1 MLPDTA
7 RTALVVVDMQVGFLR
22 DGASCDRV
30 GLPVA
35 ALKPALEPCRELIAM
50 ARAKSIPVIYTRY
63 VYREDYRDG
72 GLLAGELIPA
82 LRECRALISGSEDAE
97 IVDELAP
104 RPEDYVLDKNRPS
117 SFYGTPLETWL
128 NGLGVENLVVC
139 GVTTNCCVESTV
151 RDASH
156 RDYRCFVV
164 RDAVAE
170 FDEDRHR
177 VALESIGM
185 LFGYVIDLQQLK
197 AAWDGA

>member
-1 MLPDTA
+1 MLPDA
-7 RTALVVVDMQVGFLR
+7 SSTALIVVDMQVGFLR

-35 ALKPALEPCRELIAM
+35 ALKPALEPCRALVAM
-50 ARAKSIPVIYTRY
+50 ARAKGVPIIYTRY
-63 VYREDYRDG
+63 VYRADYRDG

-82 LRECRALISGSEDAE
+82 LREHRSLAAGSVDAD
-97 IVDELAP
+97 IVEELAP
-104 RPEDYVLDKNRPS
+104 QPGDYVLDKNRPS

-177 VALESIGM
+177 VALDSMAM
-185 LFGYVIDLQQLK
+185 LFGYVINLDELR
-197 AAWDGA
+197 AAWGVA

>member
-1 MLPDTA
+1 MVPEVSS
-7 RTALVVVDMQVGFLR
+7 TALVVVDMQVGFLR
-22 DGASCDRV
+22 DGASCDRI

-35 ALKPALEPCRELIAM
+35 ALKPALQPCRELVSL
-50 ARAKSIPVIYTRY
+50 ARARGVPIIYTRY
-63 VYREDYRDG
+63 VYRDDYRDG

-82 LRECRALISGSEDAE
+82 LREERSLAAGSEDAE
-97 IVDELAP
+97 IVAELAP
-104 RPEDYVLDKNRPS
+104 QPGDFVLEKNRPS
-117 SFYGTPLETWL
+117 SFHGTPLETWL

-170 FDEDRHR
+170 FDPDRHR
-177 VALESIGM
+177 VALESIAM
-185 LFGYVIDLQQLK
+185 LFGYVIGLDELREGW
-197 AAWDGA
+197 AA